1 MSLISVE
8 RYENAK
14 VHTIEVKKD
23 LWVSMKA
30 VKNGLGVKNMS
41 DLALKEIYGRYEKK
55 KLTKEKIKCYK
66 MTEREIF
73 EKFGKL
79 SNDELDKLC
88 NKSVFVRNTIMA
100 SIIKNCKGEKKRGI
114 RSAEGFREKLLIPDN
129 EIYESIEHKVKSKI
143 GTIFAS
149 EDTLEEYSVQIYEI
163 DLYFSEHYEKKY
175 KLIVTVSNIY
185 CLELIFI
192 LLSSRN

>member
-73 EKFGKL
+73 KKFGKL
-79 SNDELDKLC
+79 SNNELDKLC
-88 NKSVFVRNTIMA
+88 NKSVFVKNTIMTR
-100 SIIKNCKGEKKRGI
+100 IIKHCKGEKKRGI
-114 RSAEGFREKLLIPDN
+114 
-129 EIYESIEHKVKSKI
+129 
-143 GTIFAS
+143 
-149 EDTLEEYSVQIYEI
+149 
-163 DLYFSEHYEKKY
+163 KK
-175 KLIVTVSNIY
+175 
-185 CLELIFI
+185 
-192 LLSSRN
+192 